1 MRLADFK
8 TFFEN
13 RTPGIMEVRR
23 EFSVLIPLVEQDGQL
38 QILFELRSAG
48 IRQPGEVC
56 FPGGMR
62 EAGESRRE
70 CAVRETIEELGCEAA
85 EIQILGEFDCMHN
98 YTNITIYPFV
108 GQLSQEAAQA
118 ARDGKANPD
127 EVQEVFWVPLE
138 FFLNEEPY
146 VYTYEVVPEIGEDF
160 PYEMIDSPD
169 KYNWRRGKCTVPVYR
184 YDGHVIWGMTA
195 RIIRSLVEAL
205 KTASEGAEKGSGKTE

>member
-1 MRLADFK
+1 
-8 TFFEN
+8 
-13 RTPGIMEVRR
+13 MEVRR
-23 EFSVLIPLVEQDGQL
+23 EFAVLIPLVEEEGQL
-38 QILFELRSAG
+38 QVLFELRSAG

-70 CAVRETIEELGCEAA
+70 CAVRETVEELGVEAE
-85 EIQILGEFDCMHN
+85 EIRILGEFDCLHN

-108 GQLSQEAAQA
+108 GQLSLQAAQA
-118 ARDGKANPD
+118 ARGGTANRD
-127 EVQEVFWVPLE
+127 EVREVFWVPLD
-138 FFLNEEPY
+138 FFRNEEPY

-184 YDGHVIWGMTA
+184 YEGHVIWGMTA
-195 RIIRSLVEAL
+195 RIMRSLIGAFTEAR
-205 KTASEGAEKGSGKTE
+205 EGED